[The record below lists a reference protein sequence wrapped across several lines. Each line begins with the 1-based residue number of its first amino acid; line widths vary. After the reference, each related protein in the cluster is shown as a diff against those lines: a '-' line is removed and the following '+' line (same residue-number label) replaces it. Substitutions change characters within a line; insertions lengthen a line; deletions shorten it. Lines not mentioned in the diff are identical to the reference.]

1 MKFLKI
7 FKIPAI
13 NKFVL
18 SRKSLVENLRVV
30 LAERFSSEI
39 LKDNSIEGQAKTFRL
54 WVLISG
60 VTLLICAISNSSAT
74 TGASPT
80 TPQSDSTDITAQIP
94 EGMLVVPIQAAN
106 YSTLDPLL
114 DRHAWADIYLP
125 SLDGSRGVRIAESI
139 PLIRAPQN
147 RQHLAA
153 LIPEGE
159 PSALLSVS
167 DPVIVIL
174 RSSPKK
180 RVGRGRPAA
189 PEGRK
194 NGPLRRETRSQL
206 HLIEEMEITNEAE

>member
-13 NKFVL
+13 DKL
-18 SRKSLVENLRVV
+18 AQYRKSLLENLRAA
-30 LAERFSSEI
+30 LADRFSCED

-60 VTLLICAISNSSAT
+60 VTLLVCALSNSSAT
-74 TGASPT
+74 TGSSPVA
-80 TPQSDSTDITAQIP
+80 PQSESIDITAQIP
-94 EGMLVVPIQAAN
+94 DGMLVVPIQAAN

-125 SLDGSRGVRIAESI
+125 SLDGSRGLRIAESV
-139 PLIRAPQN
+139 PLIRAPQD

-180 RVGRGRPAA
+180 RVGRDQPAA
-189 PEGRK
+189 LSSRRR
-194 NGPLRRETRSQL
+194 GPLRRETRSQL
-206 HLIEEMEITNEAE
+206 HLIEETEITNDTE